1 MQSEEVNKRLKIY
14 ILAVIGVAV
23 LAIITAQSISIRLL
37 QKEKTRLEA
46 ILDTFSERPD
56 TLLIRDTITL
66 YKPKE
71 VAKKVF
77 LHDTLYFPVT
87 DSVLIEKTDTLFL
100 PLVKEQRKYG
110 SDDYTAWVS
119 GVSPQLDSISS
130 VGFHLGFPQDH
141 HHNETHSCLQE
152 AEVGSRFAGGCRC
165 GSAVQGRVRPEVGL
179 LSRNRY

>member
-14 ILAVIGVAV
+14 ILAVICLAV
-23 LAIITAQSISIRLL
+23 LSIIAAQSISIRLL
-37 QKEKTRLEA
+37 QKEKTRLDA
-46 ILDTFSERPD
+46 ILA
-56 TLLIRDTITL
+56 TLPTEPSVTTIRDTITL

-77 LHDTLYFPVT
+77 LHDTLYFPVP

-119 GVSPQLDSISS
+119 GVSPQLDSILVFPKTTIITKPTPVYKKQKWG
-130 VGFHLGFPQDH
+130 VG
-141 HHNETHSCLQE
+141 LQGG
-152 AEVGSRFAGGCRC
+152 VG
-165 GSAVQGRVRPEVGL
+165 AVQPFKGEFDPKLGYYL
-179 LSRNRY
+179 GIGINYNF

>member
-1 MQSEEVNKRLKIY
+1 MQKKV
-14 ILAVIGVAV
+14 ILWVALGF
-23 LAIITAQSISIRLL
+23 LALATLVFLVQDARIRTL
-37 QKEKTRLEA
+37 QREKTRLEA

-87 DSVLIEKTDTLFL
+87 DSVLIEKTDTFFL

-119 GVSPQLDSISS
+119 GVSPQLDSILVFPKTTVITKPTPVYKKQKWG
-130 VGFHLGFPQDH
+130 VG
-141 HHNETHSCLQE
+141 LQ
-152 AEVGSRFAGGCRC
+152 AGVG
-165 GSAVQGRVRPEVGL
+165 AVQPFKGEFDPKVGYYAGIGL
-179 LSRNRY
+179 QFNF

>member
-1 MQSEEVNKRLKIY
+1 MQGEEVNKRLKIY
-14 ILAVIGVAV
+14 ILAVICLAV
-23 LAIITAQSISIRLL
+23 LSVIVAQGISIRLL
-37 QKEKTRLEA
+37 KNEKIRLEA

-119 GVSPQLDSISS
+119 GVSPSLDSILVFPTNTIITKPTPVLKKQKWG
-130 VGFHLGFPQDH
+130 VG
-141 HHNETHSCLQE
+141 LQGG
-152 AEVGSRFAGGCRC
+152 VG
-165 GSAVQGRVRPEVGL
+165 AVQPFKGDFDPKVGYYL
-179 LSRNRY
+179 GIGINYNF

>member
-71 VAKKVF
+71 VAKPKP
-77 LHDTLYFPVT
+77 LHDTLYVPVP

-119 GVSPQLDSISS
+119 GVSPQLDSILVFPKTTIITKPTPVYKKQKWG
-130 VGFHLGFPQDH
+130 VG
-141 HHNETHSCLQE
+141 LQGG
-152 AEVGSRFAGGCRC
+152 VG
-165 GSAVQGRVRPEVGL
+165 AVQPFKGEFDPKLGYYL
-179 LSRNRY
+179 GIGINYNF

>member
-37 QKEKTRLEA
+37 QKERTRLEA

-87 DSVLIEKTDTLFL
+87 DSVLIEKTDTFFL

-119 GVSPQLDSISS
+119 GVSPQLDSILVFPKTTIITKPTPVYKKQKWG
-130 VGFHLGFPQDH
+130 VG
-141 HHNETHSCLQE
+141 LQGG
-152 AEVGSRFAGGCRC
+152 VG
-165 GSAVQGRVRPEVGL
+165 AVQPFKGEFDPKLGYYL
-179 LSRNRY
+179 GIGINYNF